1 MKSRGLGDVYKR
13 QGSLSTFLFGSLT
26 GIPDSAL
33 VTTVLGSMLILAVL
47 AVFHRDLVMVGLDR
61 GYAAAIGMR
70 VMLLDIVLA
79 VVVTL
84 AVVMSVQTIGNI
96 LVIALLVTPAA
107 AARMVCDRMVPMML
121 TAAGFGVL
129 GAFVGI
135 YVSWSLDVPTGGAV
149 VLVCALIFVLAWLFG
164 PRHGVFARNRV
175 FARQDDV
182 GQAAQV

>member
-1 MKSRGLGDVYKR
+1 
-13 QGSLSTFLFGSLT
+13 
-26 GIPDSAL
+26 
-33 VTTVLGSMLILAVL
+33 
-47 AVFHRDLVMVGLDR
+47 
-61 GYAAAIGMR
+61 
-70 VMLLDIVLA
+70 
-79 VVVTL
+79 
-84 AVVMSVQTIGNI
+84 MSVQTIGNI
-96 LVIALLVTPAA
+96 LVFALLVTPAA